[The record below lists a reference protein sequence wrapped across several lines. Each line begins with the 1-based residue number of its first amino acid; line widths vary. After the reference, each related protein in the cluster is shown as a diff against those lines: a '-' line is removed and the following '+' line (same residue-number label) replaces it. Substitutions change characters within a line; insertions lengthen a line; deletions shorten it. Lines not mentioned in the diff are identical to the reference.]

1 MQLHK
6 DLQHFAP
13 LCMCVCSVFNTILQN
28 FDYILTPLSKGA
40 RLSALCTISSVSHKF
55 KWVCCLCLEAS
66 HFKCIQLTAC
76 RTTVFLDMLVFCACL
91 SKYGIG
97 IIPLYFLGGG
107 IRLIMV
113 LVIHPSL
120 NNVRVQ
126 STMSQSLAIAAWREG
141 KGLMFGEILHNR

>member
-6 DLQHFAP
+6 DLQYFAP
-13 LCMCVCSVFNTILQN
+13 LCMCVCSVFNAVLQN
-28 FDYILTPLSKGA
+28 FDYISTPLSKGA

-55 KWVCCLCLEAS
+55 KWVCCLFLEAS

-97 IIPLYFLGGG
+97 IIPLDFLGGG

-113 LVIHPSL
+113 LVIHPAL

-126 STMSQSLAIAAWREG
+126 STMSQSLPIAAWRG
-141 KGLMFGEILHNR
+141 RGPHVQRNPAQ

>member
-13 LCMCVCSVFNTILQN
+13 LYICACSVLCN
-28 FDYILTPLSKGA
+28 FAEIRVSTPLSKGA
-40 RLSALCTISSVSHKF
+40 QLSALCKISSVSHKF
-55 KWVCCLCLEAS
+55 KWVGSLFLEAY

-76 RTTVFLDMLVFCACL
+76 RTTVFLDILVFCACL

-97 IIPLYFLGGG
+97 IIPLDFLGGR

-113 LVIHPSL
+113 LVIHPAL

-126 STMSQSLAIAAWREG
+126 STVSQSLAIAAWWRVRG
-141 KGLMFGEILHNR
+141 PHVR